1 MSAARNSFA
10 LACLIML
17 AVIWLPSQVRAQ
29 SGDADNG
36 EALYF
41 QRCVGCH
48 GDEGDGL
55 GPAAERLNP
64 PPRDFTL
71 GQYKFKTT
79 GFDDIVPNDADLT
92 RMISDGMPGTA
103 MPGWSDV
110 LSDQDILDLTAYIKI
125 FAALDEEEPSDQ
137 VDYGS
142 QIATSPESIATGREL
157 FLKDDRCAECHGQ
170 SGRGDAVKKLKDD
183 NGERTWPRNLT
194 KPWTFRASNDAKDI
208 FTRISVGIPGT
219 QMPSFADPVSK
230 KKLTIEERWHVANYV
245 ASLAETEKVVAPE
258 NTVVKALR
266 VSDALPTSPEDAL
279 WDTAESAAF
288 YLVPQIIAEERFFT
302 PANDTVTLRALF
314 DDETLALLVEWDDR
328 TKSIPGDAKAESIA
342 DPGMSEDAVAVQF
355 PVTISAGMEKPYF
368 LFGDVSHPVNLWR
381 WSSGTAE
388 APQTVSLLDANGMQ
402 DIAARDEAPA
412 GMAGE
417 GVWRDGTW
425 RVVLRRALVTG
436 DGENDTQFADG
447 ALIPL
452 SVLAWDG
459 SNGEQGSK
467 HTLTT
472 WYWLRLGA
480 PGGGSSYLAAV
491 LVALAVG
498 ALELWWLYNVRR
510 RRIAE
515 QT

>member
-1 MSAARNSFA
+1 MFAARTLFA
-10 LACLIML
+10 FSCLVLLALIML
-17 AVIWLPSQVRAQ
+17 PSGAQAQ
-29 SGDADNG
+29 SADADNG
-36 EALYF
+36 EVVYF
-41 QRCVGCH
+41 ERCVGCH

-79 GFDDIVPNDADLT
+79 GFDDIVPNDVDLI
-92 RMISDGMPGTA
+92 RMIRDGMPGTA

-110 LSDQDILDLTAYIKI
+110 LSDQEILDLVAYIKI
-125 FAALDEEEPSDQ
+125 FAALDEETPSDQ

-142 QIATSPESIATGREL
+142 QIATSPESIAKGREL
-157 FLKDDRCAECHGQ
+157 FLQDDRCAECHGQ
-170 SGRGDAVKKLKDD
+170 EGRGDAIKKLKDD

-194 KPWTFRASNDAKDI
+194 KPWTFRASNAPKDI
-208 FTRISVGIPGT
+208 FSRISVGIPGT

-245 ASLAETEKVVAPE
+245 ASLAETKKVVAPE
-258 NTVVKALR
+258 KTVIKALK

-279 WDTAESAAF
+279 WQTAESATF
-288 YLVPQIIAEERFFT
+288 FLVPQIIAEQRFFM
-302 PANDTVTLRALF
+302 PSNDTVTVRALF

-342 DPGMSEDAVAVQF
+342 NAEMSEDAIAVQF
-355 PVTISAGMEKPYF
+355 PVTIPSGMEKPYF
-368 LFGDVSHPVNLWR
+368 LMGDAANPVNLWH
-381 WSSGTAE
+381 WSSGSTE
-388 APQTVSLLDANGMQ
+388 APETVSLMDASGAETL
-402 DIAARDEAPA
+402 AAREAAPA

-417 GVWRDGTW
+417 GVYRDGTW
-425 RVVLRRALVTG
+425 RVVLRRALTTG
-436 DGENDTQFADG
+436 DAENDTQFAEG
-447 ALIPL
+447 TLIPV
-452 SVLAWDG
+452 SIFAWDG
-459 SNGEQGSK
+459 SNSEVGSK

-480 PGGGSSYLAAV
+480 PGGGSSYIAAII
-491 LVALAVG
+491 VALSVG
-498 ALELWWLYNVRR
+498 ALELWWLYSVRR
-510 RRIAE
+510 RRVAG